1 MTVTQLSVY
10 IENKP
15 GKLAEVISRLSAA
28 EINIRALSLEDTSD
42 FGLVRLIV
50 SDAEK
55 AKKLLGEMTL
65 VSTNN
70 VLAVEM
76 ADRSGALSDV
86 LAAMDNQDVNVEY
99 MYAFAGKQPLNAYV
113 VMQVNNIA
121 KAEEILQKNNI
132 GTLCDADLLESL
144 N

>member
-10 IENKP
+10 MENKP
-15 GKLAEVISRLSAA
+15 GRLSEVISRLSEA
-28 EINIRALSLEDTSD
+28 EVNIRALSLADTSD

-55 AKKLLGEMTL
+55 ARAILSEMTL

-76 ADRSGALSDV
+76 ADRSGALSTV
-86 LAAMDNQDVNVEY
+86 LSALDSQQVNVEY

-113 VMQVNNIA
+113 VMQVSDIA
-121 KAEEILQKNNI
+121 KAEEILEKNNI
-132 GTLCDADLLESL
+132 GTLCDNDLLESL
-144 N
+144 G

>member
-28 EINIRALSLEDTSD
+28 EINIRALSLADTSD

-55 AKKLLGEMTL
+55 AKLLGEMTL

-113 VMQVNNIA
+113 VMQVNDIA

-132 GTLCDADLLESL
+132 GTLCDADLLDSL

>member
-10 IENKP
+10 MENKP
-15 GKLAEVISRLSAA
+15 GRLSEVISRLSEA
-28 EINIRALSLEDTSD
+28 EVNIRALSLADTSD

-55 AKKLLGEMTL
+55 ARAILSEMTL
-65 VSTNN
+65 VSTNS

-76 ADRSGALSDV
+76 ADRSGALSTV
-86 LAAMDNQDVNVEY
+86 LSALDSQQVNVEY

-113 VMQVNNIA
+113 VMQVSDIA
-121 KAEEILQKNNI
+121 KAEEILEKNNI
-132 GTLCDADLLESL
+132 GTLCDNDLLESL
-144 N
+144 G